1 MIVVLYMKAM
11 ALVMTVGYESNCIW
25 KFQFSFISLLFFFFF
40 SKDANISLLNLTLKI
55 EWFRHSMTDFYVKN
69 LELSDSS
76 PLTWV
81 LFIYATRVGGP
92 SPEGEKVYLANKPNT
107 FVVFVNFVSSFPCWS
122 GLLHYVWHGGRE
134 EREKKGETQQ
144 Q

>member
-11 ALVMTVGYESNCIW
+11 ALVMAVGYESNCIW
-25 KFQFSFISLLFFFFF
+25 KFQFSFISLFFFF

-92 SPEGEKVYLANKPNT
+92 SPEGEKVYLANKPNN